1 MLINFFPRRKRKYKK
16 VFIKISIATVK
27 TRTRVLCARN
37 TRYFNI
43 VFRSPAVRKEKDAKN
58 PVGDFGQWRPLKETW
73 SRHKGA

>member
-1 MLINFFPRRKRKYKK
+1 MLINFFPRRKLKYKK
-16 VFIKISIATVK
+16 VFIKISI
-27 TRTRVLCARN
+27 VLRARN

-73 SRHKGA
+73 SRYKGA